1 MKTNKKTLK
10 KILIIGSDGYIGSLL
25 INYLKNKKFNITT
38 LDTGYFRDGF
48 IDEATNSK
56 INIDVRK
63 YDLSNLKKFNS
74 VIFLAANQNDP
85 GGKINSKKFYDIS
98 RKFTLKVAR
107 KCKEYNV
114 KFVFPSSCSVYGY
127 GKKKFNEKTKTNPLT
142 LYSKNKIEI
151 ERGLSKIAGKNFSPV
166 ALRFSTIFGF
176 SSRIRFDLVINM
188 FCLHAITSKKI
199 YLNSNGLSW
208 RPHLSVEDACK
219 AIYLVLN
226 KTFNNGQLNVFNVGH
241 NSQNMQIIKVAKMI
255 ASMTNSKLVFKLND
269 KNTFVSDK
277 NVKSGIDKRSYVV
290 DFSKFLKLFPN
301 FLKKNSI
308 EKEIKIL
315 IQKLKKLKI
324 NQNHITN
331 YRFYRLQKIEYL
343 INTKKINNNLYWIKS
358 K

>member
-1 MKTNKKTLK
+1 MVT
-10 KILIIGSDGYIGSLL
+10 
-25 INYLKNKKFNITT
+25 
-38 LDTGYFRDGF
+38 
-48 IDEATNSK
+48 E
-56 INIDVRK
+56 
-63 YDLSNLKKFNS
+63 
-74 VIFLAANQNDP
+74 
-85 GGKINSKKFYDIS
+85 
-98 RKFTLKVAR
+98 
-107 KCKEYNV
+107 
-114 KFVFPSSCSVYGY
+114 
-127 GKKKFNEKTKTNPLT
+127 KKKFNEKTKTNPLT